1 MPLKIAVLGTAHG
14 HINVYL
20 AQWKQHPE
28 WDVQATKVWDHD
40 EARLQEFSKN
50 QQLEAVSDVDALL
63 ADPAIQAV
71 VICAETS
78 LHAELVE
85 KAAAAGKA
93 IAVQKPMATT
103 LKDADRI
110 VAAVNAHKVP
120 FTMLWQMRVDPQNL
134 QMRDWMR
141 SGKLGQ
147 LFQFRRRHALN
158 MCLNPGFAT
167 AWHVI
172 PKWNRDIW
180 ADDSAHPIDL
190 IHWLFGMP
198 ESVTAEIV
206 SLNHN
211 GMPNDNGIAIF
222 RYPGGPLVEVTC
234 SFTCTGAEISTEI
247 YGSKGSV
254 QQYYGDA
261 ISCSLPRDEAAVG
274 LKLWDAEAR
283 TWIAGDAPSPHSQA
297 ERLANLAKPMAEFFH
312 GNGPAICTAEDGRD
326 SLRMVM
332 ATYVSTMEGRRVAMD
347 DPAID
352 KVPDP
357 V

>member
-158 MCLNPGFAT
+158 MCLKPGFAT
-167 AWHVI
+167 A
-172 PKWNRDIW
+172 
-180 ADDSAHPIDL
+180 
-190 IHWLFGMP
+190 
-198 ESVTAEIV
+198 
-206 SLNHN
+206 
-211 GMPNDNGIAIF
+211 
-222 RYPGGPLVEVTC
+222 
-234 SFTCTGAEISTEI
+234 
-247 YGSKGSV
+247 
-254 QQYYGDA
+254 
-261 ISCSLPRDEAAVG
+261 
-274 LKLWDAEAR
+274 
-283 TWIAGDAPSPHSQA
+283 
-297 ERLANLAKPMAEFFH
+297 
-312 GNGPAICTAEDGRD
+312 
-326 SLRMVM
+326 
-332 ATYVSTMEGRRVAMD
+332 
-347 DPAID
+347 
-352 KVPDP
+352 
-357 V
+357 